1 MAGATYRYWRIYVT
15 EVDGSTD
22 FASVGEVE
30 FFGAVGGPDLT
41 TGLGGSVTQSGN
53 SAVGAAS
60 LAVDNN
66 IGSEA
71 GSSFPLPYW
80 WRIDFGTPTYIDY
93 ITIRAQRIVPNRSPK
108 TFVVQGSADG
118 TSWTDVTAFGPSTGW
133 VEFEQRIFIL
143 DVASFAV
150 SGTVLDNT
158 GAPAARTVRVYR
170 RDTGALLGSTTSNAT
185 TGAYSVA
192 STYSGEVQVVCL
204 DDSGGTVYND
214 LILRATPA

>member
-15 EVDGSTD
+15 EVDGSTE
-22 FASVGEVE
+22 FASFSEVE

-41 TGLGGSVTQSGN
+41 TGLGGSVTQSGDN
-53 SAVGAAS
+53 AVGGAS
-60 LAVDNN
+60 SAVDNS

-108 TFVVQGSADG
+108 SFIVQGSNDAA
-118 TSWTDVTAFGPSTGW
+118 SWTDVTAFGPSTGW
-133 VEFEQRIFIL
+133 VEYEQRIFIL
-143 DVASFAV
+143 DVPAFVV
-150 SGTVLDNT
+150 SGVVTNDS

-170 RDTGALLGSTTSNAT
+170 RDTGALLGETTSNGT
-185 TGAYSVA
+185 TGAYSFT
-192 STYSGEVQVVCL
+192 STHSGEVQVVCL
-204 DDSGGTVYND
+204 DDSAGTVYND
-214 LILRATPA
+214 LILRATPT